1 MGHAAWVITPI
12 EIKVNL
18 DGDLVDVQTRLGCTN
33 AAAIS
38 RDVWFAEPPRPDV
51 GDASGRAGRIAIR
64 LRSGEHDDL
73 TVTLRPCEPSQL
85 MGRWST
91 SFTDEAVRYRIEGDW
106 CGEERVLSASLVSK
120 RPPGS
125 LRVAALRGEDV
136 TEALDSAQRQF
147 VVSCTPPG
155 VAVEH
160 LRAMGPVAST
170 RWTKVHL
177 GGLEVD
183 AERWTVGGLDL
194 FELALTV
201 TPVPGEAPAQLRA
214 RALEVQRRFHATV
227 GGHGLSIATGPAKTE
242 QVLGALTAA
251 GSVRGE

>member
-1 MGHAAWVITPI
+1 MTTPI

-38 RDVWFAEPPRPDV
+38 RDVWLAEPRRPAV
-51 GDASGRAGRIAIR
+51 GDAPAAGRIAIR

-73 TVTLRPCEPSQL
+73 TVTLRACEKSQL
-85 MGRWST
+85 VGRWAT
-91 SFTDEAVRYRIEGDW
+91 SFTDEEVRYRIERDW
-106 CGEERVLSASLVSK
+106 CGEGRVLSASLLSK

-147 VVSCTPPG
+147 LVSCTPPG
-155 VAVEH
+155 VAVDH

-170 RWTKVHL
+170 KWTKVHL

-183 AERWTVGGLDL
+183 AERWTVDDLDL
-194 FELALTV
+194 FELALTI
-201 TPVPGEAPAQLRA
+201 TPLPGESPPALHDRA
-214 RALEVQRRFHATV
+214 VEVQRRLHAAV
-227 GGHGLSIATGPAKTE
+227 RGYGLSIATETTKTE
-242 QVLGALTAA
+242 QVLTAMA
-251 GSVRGE
+251 AAASVHGE